1 LPILQ
6 HNGLLLQ
13 QYGKSLAM
21 EKRNE
26 EAIILLKQA
35 GNYYKDEYSFI
46 ALGDAYKALGETN
59 KAEVQYQ
66 LAANMVPHKFYPL
79 YLLAKL
85 YNQTG
90 QHKKALALA
99 RQILTKEIKVLNFAE
114 KKITTFGFNQPF
126 NLPLDLAFDSSYN
139 LYVVDGNRNKIIV
152 FDQRGVGLFEFG
164 NEKNLLAPSYIAI
177 NDKIER
183 IYVSQGRLHQISV
196 FDLTGNYLFK
206 FGQPG
211 VDDGEFAA
219 PQGMAID
226 SMGNLYVADMLNSR
240 IQIFDQNGTYL
251 SSFKFVGDTRYP
263 YENPKDLEFGTD
275 GNLYI
280 LDQRK
285 ALLIS
290 YTPEGKF
297 LFAIGGNSRTTHP
310 LGFSSPSSID
320 IDKKGKIYITDQ
332 LNRRLT
338 LWQILTKSYL
348 SKNPVN
354 ERDRQNILKLLE

>member
-1 LPILQ
+1 MVEKVFLIKGRVSQNILILVLLTVLTGGCSSTNRVRILWPLPPETPSLEFVGVYASSGDFTRSEADLWE
-6 HNGLLLQ
+6 NALS
-13 QYGKSLAM
+13 GKYETIFNRPFGVAVD
-21 EKRNE
+21 NE
-26 EAIILLKQA
+26 GRVFVAD
-35 GNYYKDEYSFI
+35 N
-46 ALGDAYKALGETN
+46 
-59 KAEVQYQ
+59 
-66 LAANMVPHKFYPL
+66 
-79 YLLAKL
+79 
-85 YNQTG
+85 
-90 QHKKALALA
+90 
-99 RQILTKEIKVLNFAE
+99 LTKEIKVLNFAE

-196 FDLTGNYLFK
+196 FDLTGKYLFK

-211 VDDGEFAA
+211 VDNGEFAA

-251 SSFKFVGDTRYP
+251 SSFKFVGNTRYP